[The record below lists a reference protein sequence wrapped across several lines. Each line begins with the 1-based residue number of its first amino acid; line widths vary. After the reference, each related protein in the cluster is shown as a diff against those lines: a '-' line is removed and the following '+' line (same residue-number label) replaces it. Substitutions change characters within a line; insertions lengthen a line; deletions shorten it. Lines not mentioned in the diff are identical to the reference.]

1 MFYKWLSSE
10 THNVK
15 TFNSIFNLSKLQGFN
30 VEDEVLIG
38 EMLVGGLREVK
49 VKDLV
54 LNMELKSANMK
65 ILLDKDFKGPTVSP
79 SEYKIIKLIFE
90 MGGKCLY
97 RDIRDRLNLTT
108 CAASKVVVSLR
119 GKDIVKTTK
128 LRDRM
133 KNETIELIDNDISSL
148 TVASK

>member
-1 MFYKWLSSE
+1 MLYKWLSSE

-15 TFNSIFNLSKLQGFN
+15 TFNSVFNLSKLQGFN
-30 VEDEVLIG
+30 VEDEVSIG
-38 EMLVGGLREVK
+38 EMLVGGLREVR

-54 LNMELKSANMK
+54 MNMELKSANMK
-65 ILLDKDFKGPTVSP
+65 ILLDEDFEEPSLSP
-79 SEYKIIKLIFE
+79 MEYKVVEVVSE

-97 RDIRDRLNLTT
+97 KDIRDKLNLTT
-108 CAASKVVVSLR
+108 CAASKIVISLKR
-119 GKDIVKTTK
+119 KDIIKTTK